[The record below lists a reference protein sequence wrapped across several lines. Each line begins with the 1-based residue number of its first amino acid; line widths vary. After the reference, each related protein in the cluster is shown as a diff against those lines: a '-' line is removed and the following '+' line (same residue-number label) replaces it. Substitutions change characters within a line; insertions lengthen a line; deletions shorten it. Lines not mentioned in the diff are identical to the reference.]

1 LWSGIPMMTDPIADM
16 LTRIRN
22 ALAARH
28 ERVQIPMSRI
38 KREIARV
45 LQEEGYIRDFH
56 VHQAERPQG
65 VLDIALKYN
74 AMNMSVIRGLRKIS
88 TPGKRQYVSSK
99 EMPKVLDGAGIAIVS
114 TSRGLLTDQQCMAE
128 NVGGE
133 VLCFVW

>member
-1 LWSGIPMMTDPIADM
+1 MWSGIHMMTDPIADM

-28 ERVQIPMSRI
+28 ERVQMPASRM

-45 LQEEGYIRDFH
+45 LKDEGYILDFH
-56 VHQAERPQG
+56 LDKAEHPQG
-65 VLDIALKYN
+65 FLNITLKYDV
-74 AMNMSVIRGLRKIS
+74 MNMGVIQGLRKIS
-88 TPGKRQYVSSK
+88 TPGKRQYVSCK

>member
-1 LWSGIPMMTDPIADM
+1 MMTDPIADM

-28 ERVQIPMSRI
+28 ERVQIPASRM

-45 LQEEGYIRDFH
+45 LKEEGYILDFH
-56 VHQAERPQG
+56 LDKAEHPQG
-65 VLDIALKYN
+65 FLDITLKYDV
-74 AMNMSVIRGLRKIS
+74 MNMGVIQGLRKIS
-88 TPGKRQYVSSK
+88 TPGKRQYVSCK
-99 EMPKVLDGAGIAIVS
+99 EMPKVLDGAGIAILS
-114 TSRGLLTDQQCMAE
+114 TSKGLLTDQQCLAE

>member
-1 LWSGIPMMTDPIADM
+1 MMTDPIADM

-28 ERVQIPMSRI
+28 ERVHMPLSRM
-38 KREIARV
+38 KQEIARV
-45 LQEEGYIRDFH
+45 LQEEGYILDFH

-88 TPGKRQYVSSK
+88 TPGKRQYVSCK
-99 EMPKVLDGAGIAIVS
+99 EMPKVLDGAGIAIIS
-114 TSRGLLTDQQCMAE
+114 TSRGLLTDQQCLAE